1 MFYMSLAKM
10 KKGIISNMFSVFYH
24 LGCDVGVFFFD
35 KKTVAAW
42 LGNHSSYKRAC
53 QRGCG

>member
-1 MFYMSLAKM
+1 MSLAKM